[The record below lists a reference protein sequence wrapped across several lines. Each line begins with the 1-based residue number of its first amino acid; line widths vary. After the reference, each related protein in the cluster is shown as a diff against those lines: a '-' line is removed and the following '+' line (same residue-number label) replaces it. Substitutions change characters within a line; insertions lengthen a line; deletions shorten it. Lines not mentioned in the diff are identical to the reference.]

1 MVIIQI
7 DHQCTLLHVWFMMP
21 GAQVIPETADLSDTT
36 KKAYDLNRGAKD
48 QHRRALLMYVSCYN
62 SPRLDCF
69 VRALQ

>member
-1 MVIIQI
+1 
-7 DHQCTLLHVWFMMP
+7 MMP

-36 KKAYDLNRGAKD
+36 KKAYDVNRGAKD